1 MADEG
6 DKALPILH
14 NFQTNKNKM
23 RNCKS
28 KTRVDVLDEGA
39 EEESKSFPKKKYS
52 KKMSMVNLDD
62 DDLLSSEGGR
72 GQSSDSIDSL
82 DSDNPNVL
90 NIKKKVAAAGPIN
103 DDLGYL
109 DDLLDDDLASDKEDD
124 IDEDDED
131 ANIVVFNKK

>member
-14 NFQTNKNKM
+14 NFRTNKNKM

-28 KTRVDVLDEGA
+28 KTRVDVLDEG
-39 EEESKSFPKKKYS
+39 EEESKSFPKKKCS

-62 DDLLSSEGGR
+62 DDLLSSEDGR

-82 DSDNPNVL
+82 DSDNPYVL
-90 NIKKKVAAAGPIN
+90 NIKRKVAAAGPIN

-109 DDLLDDDLASDKEDD
+109 DDLLDDDDLASNKEDD